1 MENWEGIGEEE
12 PLEMEWFQGF
22 FSFWSEKL
30 IKYFIL
36 RFTWYNKFNT
46 KKEEKSMGKNDDS
59 GFGVLFGLGALIGLF
74 GFASY
79 KSSKATTEVNRRRR
93 EMPIKWTD
101 GLSEEVFE
109 TFCRK
114 SAKEIK
120 RLKIISVDGLYVRC
134 EVKSSSGI
142 STWEFSADFYDYGN
156 LSGSYF
162 IGYKENDDSTIP
174 KVFLEKV
181 ARRIREITYNYDVAT
196 PLSSMD
202 LNGLNVD
209 EVKQLFYNSGYLSVH
224 TTSKEKGLFKLFSKN
239 GTVSEVSIDG
249 VSEFSKGQIFRSGSF
264 VNRYCQ

>member
-1 MENWEGIGEEE
+1 MIQVLGSFLDWGRSLACLVLLVIKVLKQQRKLIEEE
-12 PLEMEWFQGF
+12 
-22 FSFWSEKL
+22 EKCQL
-30 IKYFIL
+30 NGLMVCLKRFL
-36 RFTWYNKFNT
+36 R
-46 KKEEKSMGKNDDS
+46 
-59 GFGVLFGLGALIGLF
+59 L
-74 GFASY
+74 
-79 KSSKATTEVNRRRR
+79 
-93 EMPIKWTD
+93 
-101 GLSEEVFE
+101 
-109 TFCRK
+109 FCRK

-264 VNRYCQ
+264 VNIVYLKD